1 MWRRKTD
8 IMIDKIIEFTKQNK
22 NIQAAVLNGSRV
34 SPSAIPDAYQDY
46 DVIYVV
52 DDVKPFVDK
61 QDWIAHFGN
70 LIIMQKPDE
79 MDGVWPKQN
88 NKFTFLMLF
97 EDGNRIDLTFMQK
110 DQYLN
115 SHIDSQ
121 TKVLLDKHNILPNIP
136 EPNDSDYLPTPP
148 TEKLFKDRCNEF
160 LWCAQN
166 VVKGLKRQEFTYA
179 KFMSE
184 NVLRGELIKL
194 LIWYAGIKTNYSKNL
209 GAYGKYLEKYIE
221 PQLWQKFVT
230 TYVGADYEQ
239 MWRALLGMFELFNIL
254 ATKISAHFG
263 YEYDQAEYQRLLK
276 YLQAQNS

>member
-1 MWRRKTD
+1 ML
-8 IMIDKIIEFTKQNK
+8 DKIIEFAKQNI
-22 NIQAAVLNGSRV
+22 NIQGAVLNGSRV
-34 SPSAIPDAYQDY
+34 SPRATPDIYQDY
-46 DVIYVV
+46 DVIYVI
-52 DDVKPFVDK
+52 DDVKPFVED
-61 QDWIAHFGN
+61 QRWIDTFGK

-110 DQYLN
+110 DRYLN

-121 TKVLLDKHNILPNIP
+121 TKVLWDKNDILSNIP
-136 EPNDSDYLPTPP
+136 EPNDSDYLPKPP

-160 LWCAQN
+160 LWCSQN
-166 VVKGLKRQEFTYA
+166 VAKGLKRKELTYA

-194 LIWYAGIKTNYSKNL
+194 LSWYAGMKTNHTQNL

-221 PQLWQKFVT
+221 PDIWQQFVK
-230 TYVGADYEQ
+230 TYVGANYDQ
-239 MWRALLGMFELFNIL
+239 MWGALFGMFELFNEL
-254 ATKISAHFG
+254 AVNISDHFG
-263 YEYDQAEYQRLLK
+263 FEYKQPEYQNMLK
-276 YLQAQNS
+276 YLQGQRL